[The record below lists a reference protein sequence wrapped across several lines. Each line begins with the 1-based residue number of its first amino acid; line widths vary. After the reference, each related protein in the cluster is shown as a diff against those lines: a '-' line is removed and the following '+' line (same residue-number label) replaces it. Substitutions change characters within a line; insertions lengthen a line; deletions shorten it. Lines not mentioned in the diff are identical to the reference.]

1 MEVLVLSIGEKIKNL
16 RIKLGY
22 TQDELA
28 SSAKTTKQ
36 TIYKYE
42 TGVITNI
49 PASKLLLIAEKLE
62 TSPAYLMGWEDNLK
76 SSEKITLK
84 EAELIKSFKAL
95 NSEEKEKVIEYT
107 KALQQKMPVLI
118 IENEPR
124 YLVRRAGRDGSFS
137 EEYLTKEEIEKIK
150 EEANA
155 LEEANF

>member
-1 MEVLVLSIGEKIKNL
+1 MSIGDKIKYL

-28 SSAKTTKQ
+28 LSAKTTKQ

-42 TGVITNI
+42 TGIITNI
-49 PASKLLLIAEKLE
+49 PSSKLSLIAEKLE
-62 TSPAYLMGWEDNLK
+62 TTPSYLMGWEDTPESENLDQ
-76 SSEKITLK
+76 EETD
-84 EAELIKSFKAL
+84 LIENFKKL
-95 NSEEKEKVIEYT
+95 DNDDKEKVVEYT
-107 KALQQKMPVLI
+107 KALQQKKPVLI

-155 LEEANF
+155 LEEADF

>member
-1 MEVLVLSIGEKIKNL
+1 MSIGDKIKNL

-22 TQDELA
+22 TQDDLA
-28 SSAKTTKQ
+28 LYAKTTKQ

-42 TGVITNI
+42 TGIITNI
-49 PASKLLLIAEKLE
+49 PSSKLSLIAEKLE
-62 TSPAYLMGWEDNLK
+62 TTPSYLMGWEDTPDSFENPNQ
-76 SSEKITLK
+76 EEI
-84 EAELIKSFKAL
+84 ELIENFRKL
-95 NSEEKEKVIEYT
+95 DNDDKEKVVEYT
-107 KALQQKMPVLI
+107 KALQQKKPVLI

>member
-1 MEVLVLSIGEKIKNL
+1 MSIGDKIKNL

-28 SSAKTTKQ
+28 LSAKTTKQ

-42 TGVITNI
+42 TGIITNI
-49 PASKLLLIAEKLE
+49 PSSKLSLIAEKLE
-62 TSPAYLMGWEDNLK
+62 TTPSYLMGWEDTPESENLDQ
-76 SSEKITLK
+76 EETD
-84 EAELIKSFKAL
+84 LIENFKKL
-95 NSEEKEKVIEYT
+95 DNDDKEKVVEYT

-155 LEEANF
+155 LEEADF